1 MRELE
6 SVSPR
11 IRALIVTADRF
22 EDMEAIFPYCRLL
35 EEGVEVVIAAPA
47 KGQITGERGY
57 KLEAQKAI
65 EYVNPYDYDILILPG
80 GGRAGAPATVRDI
93 PQAQEIARAFFAAN
107 KPVAAICHG
116 PYTLISAGLMKGR
129 RATCYWGDGV
139 PEEIMLAGGNYV
151 DEEVVVDGNLIT
163 SRSPKDLPAFM
174 RELMNKVRE
183 VADNRV
189 LVRAA

>member
-35 EEGVEVVIAAPA
+35 EEGIRVDVAAPSRG
-47 KGQITGERGY
+47 KIVGEKGY
-57 KLEAQKAI
+57 KLDAQVAI
-65 EYVNPYDYDILILPG
+65 AEVNPADYDILILPG

-93 PQAQEIARAFFAAN
+93 PRAQEIARAFFLAD

-116 PYTLISAGLMKGR
+116 PYTLISAGVMKGR

-139 PEEIMLAGGNYV
+139 PEEIVLAGGEYV
-151 DEEVVVDGNLIT
+151 DQEVVVDRNLIT

-174 RELMNKVRE
+174 RELMKKVRE
-183 VADNRV
+183 IAAARP
-189 LVRAA
+189 LARAA